1 MDVQLITNSR
11 MRAFQTCQRLHQIS
25 YVLGYRPI
33 ERSYALD
40 WGTLMHKLL
49 EAWWTSWMEGN
60 DGKQLD
66 RALWLLDTLEADDLD
81 KAKARVVM
89 AGYDARWAP
98 AMADIEVL
106 AVEQEFNY
114 DSGRGYNL
122 AGKIDGIIRRG
133 GQTLILEHKNTSAD
147 FGPADSYWT
156 KLRMEPQVSQYFRGA
171 VSLGYEPTG
180 CLWDVIRRPEIKP
193 YKATPEASRK
203 FTKEGKLYANQRAA
217 DETPEEYA
225 ERLTQLV
232 CSDPANWYARQIVV
246 RLQDELEEFDRDT
259 QALADGCVQ
268 AAADEF
274 HHAPRNPDSCAK
286 YGRVCE
292 YFPVCS
298 GAGSLSDESR
308 YRKVYNTHEE
318 LNEQAS
324 NG

>member
-11 MRAFQTCQRLHQIS
+11 MRTLQTCQRLHQIQ

-49 EAWWTSWMEGN
+49 EAWWKAYQAGRP
-60 DGKQLD
+60 GA
-66 RALWLLDTLEADDLD
+66 ALSDAFESLDTAEADDLD

-122 AGKIDGIIRRG
+122 AGKIDGIIRRQ
-133 GQTLILEHKNTSAD
+133 GQELILEHKNTSAD
-147 FGPADSYWT
+147 FGPGESYWT

-171 VSLGYEPTG
+171 VSLGYQPTG

-193 YKATPEASRK
+193 FKATPEASRK
-203 FTKEGKLYANQRAA
+203 YTKDGRLYANQRAS
-217 DETPEEYA
+217 DETPEEFTD
-225 ERLTQLV
+225 RLLQQI
-232 CSDPANWYARQIVV
+232 SNSPEDWYARQVVV
-246 RLQDELEEFDRDT
+246 RLQDELTQFDRDV
-259 QALADGCVQ
+259 QALADDCVR
-268 AAADEF
+268 AVDEA
-274 HHAPRNPDSCAK
+274 HHAPRNPDACAK
-286 YGRVCE
+286 FGRTCE
-292 YFPVCS
+292 FFPVCS
-298 GAGSLSDESR
+298 GAGSLDDEVR
-308 YRKVYNTHEE
+308 YRKAYTMNEE
-318 LNEQAS
+318 LTNV
-324 NG
+324 